1 MRDWAHQTVVLPVG
15 IASSAGG
22 PGRIT
27 LKGYCQ
33 GERFSLCAAQ
43 AMVLL
48 HLLELSY
55 RSTAAMKK
63 ALGGKW
69 HLLLCSARCKRKGFG
84 KRRPLVVPLKS
95 LVCLPLLKRPLVGEA
110 FGVW

>member
-1 MRDWAHQTVVLPVG
+1 
-15 IASSAGG
+15 
-22 PGRIT
+22 
-27 LKGYCQ
+27 
-33 GERFSLCAAQ
+33 
-43 AMVLL
+43 MVLL

-84 KRRPLVVPLKS
+84 KRRPLV
-95 LVCLPLLKRPLVGEA
+95 GEA